1 MINTVAP
8 GVLGRNLS
16 QSIRCS
22 DPQGSGRGKES
33 INPAKM
39 RLCPGSHSLSHVASS
54 TIFCSGYR
62 MRMNQLG
69 AGADPVSK
77 FRVGGR
83 FQQYL
88 VVKSHNGFTTVR
100 KMTYTPLSQM
110 LFSEL

>member
-39 RLCPGSHSLSHVASS
+39 RLCPGSHSSFA
-54 TIFCSGYR
+54 CSKLYNFLQR
-62 MRMNQLG
+62 L
-69 AGADPVSK
+69 
-77 FRVGGR
+77 
-83 FQQYL
+83 
-88 VVKSHNGFTTVR
+88 
-100 KMTYTPLSQM
+100 
-110 LFSEL
+110 

>member
-1 MINTVAP
+1 
-8 GVLGRNLS
+8 
-16 QSIRCS
+16 
-22 DPQGSGRGKES
+22 
-33 INPAKM
+33 
-39 RLCPGSHSLSHVASS
+39 
-54 TIFCSGYR
+54 

-69 AGADPVSK
+69 AGADPVNK